1 MSFKRAILIA
11 AAAMILPGMAL
22 AQTSAE
28 FPVTVDFNDNN
39 PGSVTATLECNTGQ
53 PLSQSLDIEEGAG
66 VTFVVTDFEDGA
78 MDCDVSVTG
87 AIGYSA
93 SEGCTFPGVA
103 DQSSNPCDFDL
114 TVDFV
119 TFEVFKT
126 WIDEN
131 PQFSNETFA
140 SADFSCVNVFTG
152 QGYSTLAGNLN
163 FAGLEASDSFDLRPH
178 WDDSTSCTVSE
189 AVIGGAESDASE
201 CQGVAVT
208 LGQDASC
215 TIFNTRLF
223 EGIPTLSHYGLAILA
238 LLMAGVGFVAFRR
251 YS

>member
-11 AAAMILPGMAL
+11 AAAMILPGVAL
-22 AQTSAE
+22 AQTSAQ

-39 PGSVTATLECNTGQ
+39 PGSVTATLQCNTGQ
-53 PLSQSLDIEEGAG
+53 PLSQSLAIEEGAG
-66 VTFVVTDFEDGA
+66 VTFVVVNFEDGA
-78 MDCDVSVTG
+78 MNCSVSITDAV
-87 AIGYSA
+87 GYTA
-93 SEGCTFPGVA
+93 SEGCTFQAVA

-131 PQFSNETFA
+131 PQFNNNTFA
-140 SADFSCVNVFTG
+140 SADFSCTNVFTG
-152 QGYSTLAGNLN
+152 QGYSNLAGNLN
-163 FAGLEASDSFDLRPH
+163 FVGLEASDSFNLRPH
-178 WDDSTSCTVSE
+178 WDASTSCSVSE
-189 AVIGGAESDASE
+189 AVVGGAESDASE
-201 CQGVAVT
+201 CQGVAVSI
-208 LGQDASC
+208 GQDASC

-223 EGIPTLSHYGLAILA
+223 EGIPTLSQYGLGILA
-238 LLMAGVGFVAFRR
+238 LAMLGIGFIAFRR